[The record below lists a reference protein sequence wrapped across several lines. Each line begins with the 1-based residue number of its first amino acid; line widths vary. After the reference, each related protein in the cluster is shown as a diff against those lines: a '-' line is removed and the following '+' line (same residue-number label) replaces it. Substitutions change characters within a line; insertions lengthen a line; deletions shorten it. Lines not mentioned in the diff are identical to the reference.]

1 VGDELIVGGGAGDV
15 EGREQP
21 ETLVGTAGPHELLA
35 QRRRGTLRR
44 RRLVSLLRSGG
55 LRRVGVAVGTG
66 SGRRTHGDLGRVG
79 EIGWIMDWVGV
90 GRLAETRGDEET
102 PQIFFA
108 CAWGPRWW
116 AATQSISPTWQT
128 CCVSNL
134 FCFYLFI
141 RTVSCFHIKSE
152 PSIPNLFYS

>member
-1 VGDELIVGGGAGDV
+1 LIVGGGAGDV

-21 ETLVGTAGPHELLA
+21 ETLVGTAGPYELLA

-79 EIGWIMDWVGV
+79 EIGWIGL
-90 GRLAETRGDEET
+90 GLRG
-102 PQIFFA
+102 
-108 CAWGPRWW
+108 
-116 AATQSISPTWQT
+116 
-128 CCVSNL
+128 
-134 FCFYLFI
+134 
-141 RTVSCFHIKSE
+141 
-152 PSIPNLFYS
+152 